1 MLMCSYPFPLRTN
14 WKKTDLTCSMMTLRT
29 FVNKQMN
36 KQKTLQIVWPPVSEI
51 IERKGNIY
59 IYIFLQKTGS
69 LASIS
74 LEFCLST
81 FPQAQLTWVP
91 LNPVVH
97 WISCTTMHS
106 DLNIFKL
113 KGTHVPHYCVLHI
126 HLMVAVQFIVI
137 SPSLGWRMTRRWSPR
152 ELVFLGLWMELLA
165 GPQ

>member
-1 MLMCSYPFPLRTN
+1 MFLPISSENKLEENWLDLQHDDFKDICKQTN
-14 WKKTDLTCSMMTLRT
+14 EQTKNTADCLTPSLWNYWK
-29 FVNKQMN
+29 
-36 KQKTLQIVWPPVSEI
+36 EG
-51 IERKGNIY
+51 EYIY